1 MRYLVTMSRDGIDID
16 AEITLEADTEP
27 GFWDLYDLAAAHD
40 CDFWSSYPI
49 D

>member
-1 MRYLVTMSRDGIDID
+1 MTYLVTMSRDGCDID

-27 GFWDLYDLAAAHD
+27 GFWDLYDLAEKHG
-40 CDFWSSYPI
+40 CYFWSCCPI